1 MKRLI
6 LTQQQLAD
14 AYAVPVKSSIYQYFL
29 GLSDRKEKMI
39 GLIIGEYE
47 FFDDGDI
54 EYKEHDFKETAEL
67 EQRIRIVE
75 MLNKED
81 LIATL
86 EERLERQKKEETPCE
101 EKQSA

>member
-39 GLIIGEYE
+39 GLIIGERNHCIRRNHE
-47 FFDDGDI
+47 SM
-54 EYKEHDFKETAEL
+54 ETVA
-67 EQRIRIVE
+67 
-75 MLNKED
+75 
-81 LIATL
+81 
-86 EERLERQKKEETPCE
+86 
-101 EKQSA
+101 QSFGADASDVH

>member
-39 GLIIGEYE
+39 GLIIGKYE
-47 FFDDGDI
+47 FFYDLEN
-54 EYKEHDFKETAEL
+54 EYNKHNFKE
-67 EQRIRIVE
+67 IIVS
-75 MLNKED
+75 
-81 LIATL
+81 
-86 EERLERQKKEETPCE
+86 EETM
-101 EKQSA
+101 KA

>member
-54 EYKEHDFKETAEL
+54 E
-67 EQRIRIVE
+67 
-75 MLNKED
+75 
-81 LIATL
+81 
-86 EERLERQKKEETPCE
+86 
-101 EKQSA
+101 